1 MKTRNLF
8 WLSAALLMAACTNEE
23 DISMVSS
30 SAIQFNAAISES
42 RVTNE
47 AWEVGDEI
55 GISMKVGDAV
65 TVNNKLY
72 TAKSTSGTFQT
83 DGEALCF
90 PDETEGNVTFYAY
103 YPYDENPAVDNTITF
118 GVDGKTDVLWT
129 KQDATEAEKASN
141 TVQLSFSHA
150 LSKVILETVT
160 FPDDIEVTLS
170 ESCSQA
176 TLDITTG
183 TVTAGTAEEGY
194 SVELVKGSDGKY
206 SAIVLPCTST
216 SKTLTIASVSL
227 EKQWTYTISS
237 ATYEGGYQYAYKA
250 TFSDTGIQFEQNG
263 IKGWEGNISSPT
275 NLEGGIESEI
285 PTTIAKEL
293 VGKYY
298 TPDTNYYFDEVDT
311 STGIGWTSESTF
323 GNNYDTSWQWS
334 ADMFNQCQNTTLH
347 FYEGEDG
354 QLMVDR
360 YWTNYVDSK
369 DGVTNGQ
376 GITVTVDETNKTLT
390 FNRTIIDYLYAYNN
404 NLVEEG
410 TGQKFMMF
418 VKNADDTDA
427 PYSFTF
433 NTAVTNVRDLFA
445 NNRIYLAYSYIDGNS
460 NEKYRVAALVECD
473 DPTSKQW

>member
-1 MKTRNLF
+1 MKTKNLF
-8 WLSAALLMAACTNEE
+8 WLSATLLMAACTNEE

-47 AWEVGDEI
+47 AWVVGDEI

-72 TAKSTSGTFQT
+72 KAKSTSGTFQT

-103 YPYDENPAVDNTITF
+103 YPYDKNPADNTITF

-129 KQDATEAEKASN
+129 KQDATEDEKASN

-206 SAIVLPCTST
+206 SAIVLPCTGST
-216 SKTLTIASVSL
+216 KTLTIASPSK
-227 EKQWTYTISS
+227 EKQWTYTILS

-311 STGIGWTSESTF
+311 SKGEGWTSESTF

-334 ADMFNQCQNTTLH
+334 ADMFNKCQSTTLH

-360 YWTNYVDSK
+360 YWTNYVDYK
-369 DGVTNGQ
+369 EGDTNGE
-376 GITVTVDETNKTLT
+376 GIMVTVDEEQKTLT
-390 FNRTIIDYLYAYNN
+390 FNRTIIDYLYAYVNN
-404 NLVEEG
+404 PVEEA
-410 TGQKFMMF
+410 GQTFMMF
-418 VKNADDTDA
+418 AKNADDTEA

-445 NNRIYLAYSYIDGNS
+445 NERIYLAYSYDG
-460 NEKYRVAALVECD
+460 KYRVATLVECD
-473 DPTSKQW
+473 APTGGE